1 MERESTK
8 HGRRLDDQLRHE
20 TASILQG
27 APVIANS
34 REDLRQEDPD
44 EGLDVQAGTRPE
56 ISERHEVTEREAGRR
71 ADLARAVAG
80 ARFPATRAELQRAAA
95 TTDATESVLA
105 ELGALAP
112 EVRFTNVQ
120 MVWEHLGGRRE
131 RRECAQRS

>member
-8 HGRRLDDQLRHE
+8 HGRRLDEQLRHE
-20 TASILQG
+20 TASIVQG

-44 EGLDVQAGTRPE
+44 EGLDVEAGTRPE
-56 ISERHEVTEREAGRR
+56 VPERLEVTEREAERR

-80 ARFPATRAELQRAAA
+80 AHFPATRAELLRAAGA
-95 TTDATESVLA
+95 TDANEAVLA

-112 EVRFTNVQ
+112 EVHFANVQ
-120 MVWEHLGGRRE
+120 AVWDHLGGHRE
-131 RRECAQRS
+131 QRDHHAHR